1 MFILRKKYF
10 LIVESIKDIDLRN
23 IKKRNKFIIIYRN
36 TKKADKRNDLI
47 KFRNECKSKH
57 IRFYVANDLKLAV
70 NLKSDG
76 IYISANNKNFKA
88 LNLKKI
94 NYDIIGSAHNLNE
107 INLKKK
113 QGCHNVLLSRLFKV
127 SYKPNM
133 NFLDVIKFNNY
144 ITKIFINITPLGG
157 INLLNLN
164 KLKIVRSESFA
175 LMTEVKKKPAK
186 IFSRLF

>member
-10 LIVESIKDIDLRN
+10 LIIENIKDIDLRN

-36 TKKADKRNDLI
+36 IKKADRKVDLI
-47 KFRNECKSKH
+47 RFRNSCKSKH
-57 IRFYVANDLKLAV
+57 IRFYVANDLRLAV
-70 NLKSDG
+70 SLRSDG
-76 IYISANNKNFKA
+76 IYISANNKNLKV

-94 NYDIIGSAHNLNE
+94 NYDIIGSAHNLSE

-144 ITKIFINITPLGG
+144 TNKIFINITPLGG

-175 LMTEVKKKPAK
+175 LMSEVKKKPAK